1 LTSQEKR
8 FSDAGPI
15 VVVFVQCCNI
25 MSEINVL
32 QDIMMDPVIAADGQT
47 YERAQ
52 IVQWLRRK
60 QTSPLTNL
68 SLSDRGLI
76 PNDSLRAAI
85 KEWKEYRREGV
96 LNKVDI
102 GG

>member
-1 LTSQEKR
+1 MLE
-8 FSDAGPI
+8 FD
-15 VVVFVQCCNI
+15 F
-25 MSEINVL
+25 L

-68 SLSDRGLI
+68 PLSDRGLI